1 MNFSTMDYF
10 VALAEEKSFTKAAER
25 LAVTQQTLSAHIAG
39 VEREL
44 GVRLVNRKV
53 PLTLTYAGEVFLGYA
68 RRFQALRRTMGQEF
82 LDIAKDERGLL
93 GVGIASTRGHM
104 LMPAT
109 LARFQ
114 REHPGISVL
123 LHESENQE
131 LISLVKE
138 GRVDLAVA
146 TVPDDEPGLVVRRL
160 CREKIVLILTED
172 LLRES
177 CDDVDEARREAARG
191 NLAPLARCPFMML
204 GKADEPGA
212 IARRILER
220 SGVKPWNRVFS
231 KNSETLM
238 DLAARGVG
246 ACFVPRALALGAMG
260 RHPEAGLTA
269 VGLGDDAAITIS
281 AAWRDSD
288 HVWSVILAFYELL
301 ADELAL
307 GESAMLRLDADN
319 VARGVRA

>member
-25 LAVTQQTLSAHIAG
+25 LSVTQQTLSAHIAG
-39 VEREL
+39 VEAEL

-53 PLTLTYAGEVFLGYA
+53 PLTLTYAGDVFLGYA

-82 LDIAKDERGLL
+82 LDISRDERGLL
-93 GVGIASTRGHM
+93 GVGVASTRGHM

-109 LARFQ
+109 IARFQ
-114 REHPGISVL
+114 REHPGINVL

-131 LISLVKE
+131 LVSLLKE

-160 CREKIVLILTED
+160 CREKIVMLVAEGLVRD
-172 LLRES
+172 V
-177 CDDVDEARREAARG
+177 CDDVDEAVREATRG
-191 NLAPLARCPFMML
+191 NLASLARCPFMML

-212 IARRILER
+212 LSRRLLER
-220 SGVKPWNRVFS
+220 SGVRPWVRVYS
-231 KNSETLM
+231 KNSETLI
-238 DLAARGVG
+238 DLAARGMG
-246 ACFVPRALALGAMG
+246 ACFVPRALAMRAMG
-260 RHPEAGLTA
+260 DHPDARLRA
-269 VGLGDDAAITIS
+269 VGLGEEAAITIS

-301 ADELAL
+301 ATELAG
-307 GESAMLRLDADN
+307 GESAMLGLEEA
-319 VARGVRA
+319 